1 MRKKFKMWLFRVLFP
16 SQYVYCMSDNTDTT
30 KKILELQEENLELLK
45 LNKDILSEKV
55 QLIKI
60 CTSDVKSMRKI
71 LDIIEKDNKISY
83 KSLKAINDIFDE
95 AIKYNNDVLKN
106 K

>member
-1 MRKKFKMWLFRVLFP
+1 MKKKFKMWLFRVLFP

-45 LNKDILSEKV
+45 LYRNILSENS
-55 QLIKI
+55 QLIKV
-60 CTSDVKSMRKI
+60 CLSDVKSMRKM

-83 KSLKAINDIFDE
+83 DALKAINDVFDE
-95 AIKYNNDVLKN
+95 AIKYNIDMIKN